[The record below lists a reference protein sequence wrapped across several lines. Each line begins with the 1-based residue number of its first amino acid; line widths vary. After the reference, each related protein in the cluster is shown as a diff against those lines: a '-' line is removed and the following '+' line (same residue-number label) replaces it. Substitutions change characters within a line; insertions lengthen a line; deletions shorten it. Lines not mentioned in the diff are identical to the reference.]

1 LAGVY
6 GSLTQEHSPSQ
17 ILAQHSFAPNVE
29 VYGDNRYDRIAELA
43 VYGEASVEITDALMA
58 SIGGRGFDIHTNTAS
73 TVVSERFPGR
83 SIVGVEHFQGFSP
96 KLSIQQSFNHGDLIY
111 AVFSEGFRAG
121 GINSGGAVPLPGPL
135 VVFSPDRLRNIEA
148 GLKLQALNGR
158 LVVNSAL
165 FYDTWKGVQSDQ
177 FRASGIPFTTNVGDA
192 NIVGFETEVGYRWG
206 NGFSAQI
213 NGRLAHTRITNPNV
227 AFIPSPLNG
236 LPGAPAVSGGAV
248 LSYEREIQNGWRLRL
263 VGETTYVG
271 RSRVTFDATFQA
283 MGGYVRSKL
292 LAEIRRKSL
301 GAQVFITNPTN
312 AFSDTFAFGNPFNP
326 TQTQQVTPQRP
337 LTAGLTL
344 FATY

>member
-1 LAGVY
+1 
-6 GSLTQEHSPSQ
+6 
-17 ILAQHSFAPNVE
+17 
-29 VYGDNRYDRIAELA
+29 
-43 VYGEASVEITDALMA
+43 
-58 SIGGRGFDIHTNTAS
+58 
-73 TVVSERFPGR
+73 
-83 SIVGVEHFQGFSP
+83 
-96 KLSIQQSFNHGDLIY
+96 
-111 AVFSEGFRAG
+111 
-121 GINSGGAVPLPGPL
+121 VPLPGPL